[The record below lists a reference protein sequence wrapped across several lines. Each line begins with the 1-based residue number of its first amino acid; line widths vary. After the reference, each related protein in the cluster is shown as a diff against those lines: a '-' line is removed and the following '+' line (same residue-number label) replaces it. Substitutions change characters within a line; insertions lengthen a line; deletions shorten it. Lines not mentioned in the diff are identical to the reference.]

1 VKNSNEAIHA
11 HPAGGRRWDGHAAA
25 RARRGAAPSDDG
37 RGSRVGSTRG
47 EGSDRVE
54 RRFGVERPELEA
66 SRHRSAEARTAVA
79 SRRRHGA
86 TQAQSKGE
94 S

>member
-1 VKNSNEAIHA
+1 MKNSISNEAIHA
-11 HPAGGRRWDGHAAA
+11 HPAGGRGGGTATPRVA
-25 RARRGAAPSDDG
+25 RASAEARKPDDG

-54 RRFGVERPELEA
+54 RRFWVERPELEA

-79 SRRRHGA
+79 
-86 TQAQSKGE
+86 
-94 S
+94 

>member
-11 HPAGGRRWDGHAAA
+11 HPAGGRRWDGHAA
-25 RARRGAAPSDDG
+25 RAEAPSDDAP
-37 RGSRVGSTRG
+37 GSRVGSTRG

-54 RRFGVERPELEA
+54 RRFWVERPELEA

-79 SRRRHGA
+79 YTLRRRHGA
-86 TQAQSKGE
+86 TQAQSKA
-94 S
+94 

>member
-11 HPAGGRRWDGHAAA
+11 HPAGGRRWDGHAA
-25 RARRGAAPSDDG
+25 RARGAAPSDDG

-54 RRFGVERPELEA
+54 RRFWVERPELEA

-79 SRRRHGA
+79 YTLRRRHGA
-86 TQAQSKGE
+86 TQAQSKA
-94 S
+94 